1 MDEITPNRSI
11 YKSEWAGQPLW
22 MIFADL
28 REFRKTRPAHD
39 LSVLRRRD
47 YPTPNI
53 EQKPEPITL
62 EPKKRKSKRPV
73 ESEE

>member
-1 MDEITPNRSI
+1 MEENLNRMH
-11 YKSEWAGQPLW
+11 YRPEWARQPLW
-22 MIFADL
+22 MVFAGL
-28 REFRKTRPAHD
+28 REFRATRPAHD

-47 YPTPNI
+47 DPTPNI
-53 EQKPEPITL
+53 EQEPEPMPV

>member
-1 MDEITPNRSI
+1 MDELTPNRMI
-11 YKSEWAGQPLW
+11 YRPEWAGQPLW

-47 YPTPNI
+47 YSTPNI
-53 EQKPEPITL
+53 EPEPL
-62 EPKKRKSKRPV
+62 PVEPKKRKSKRQV